1 MNIAKI
7 ALVAAIT
14 VALNAAASSE
24 EQQTDDK
31 IYVCGSEK
39 MKLKELEDGR
49 LARISQTRNCI
60 GAENLE

>member
-14 VALNAAASSE
+14 VALNAAASAE
-24 EQQTDDK
+24 ERQTDDK
-31 IYVCGSEK
+31 IYECGSEM

-49 LARISQTRNCI
+49 LARISQTT
-60 GAENLE
+60 